1 MAKKAHIKRYVQAVF
16 DVALERQ
23 ELDKWQS
30 ELRKI
35 AVLGEDPEIAALLE
49 NPKLRFE
56 DKRKLLA
63 GVLSDVS
70 PLALNLVYLLVTRGR
85 LNVVAE
91 IADGYQE
98 MLDKYRGIERA
109 DVVTAILLDDDDKRR
124 LETRLGAVVNKKV
137 IIKQEVDPDLLG
149 GIVARMGGKLL
160 DGSVRSRLAALKS
173 EIERAPR

>member
-1 MAKKAHIKRYVQAVF
+1 MAKRAHVRRYVQAVF
-16 DVALERQ
+16 DIAVERQ

-30 ELRKI
+30 ELTKI
-35 AVLGEDPEIAALLE
+35 AVLGEDPAIAVLLE

-56 DKRKLLA
+56 DKRKLLS
-63 GVLSDVS
+63 GVLTDVS
-70 PLALNLVYLLVTRGR
+70 PVALNLVYLLVARGR
-85 LNVVAE
+85 LSIVAE

-98 MLDKYRGIERA
+98 MLDSYRGIERA
-109 DVVTAILLDDDDKRR
+109 EVVTAIPLEDDDKRK

-137 IIKQEVDPDLLG
+137 IVRQEVDPDLLG

-173 EIERAPR
+173 EIEKVPR

>member
-1 MAKKAHIKRYVQAVF
+1 MAKKAHVERYVQAVF
-16 DVALERQ
+16 DIAVEKQ

-56 DKRKLLA
+56 DKKKLLA
-63 GVLSDVS
+63 GVLTDVS
-70 PLALNLVYLLVTRGR
+70 APAMNLVYLLVAKGN
-85 LNVVAE
+85 LNIVAE

-109 DVVTAILLDDDDKRR
+109 DVVTAIPLDDDDKRR

-173 EIERAPR
+173 EIEKAPR

>member
-1 MAKKAHIKRYVQAVF
+1 VAKKAHVERYVQAVF
-16 DVALERQ
+16 DIAVERQ

-63 GVLSDVS
+63 GVLADVS

-109 DVVTAILLDDDDKRR
+109 DVVTAIPLDDDDKRR

-173 EIERAPR
+173 EIEKAPR

>member
-1 MAKKAHIKRYVQAVF
+1 MAKKAHVERYVQAVF
-16 DVALERQ
+16 DIAVERQ

-63 GVLSDVS
+63 GVLADVS

-109 DVVTAILLDDDDKRR
+109 DVVTAIPLDDDDKRR

-173 EIERAPR
+173 EIEKAPR